1 MDNLQNA
8 KNVPEGDMDVAKLF
22 KGYVP
27 TKDKKCLLK
36 FKNKSTEDL
45 QTYEQVKNLP
55 EFAGILSD
63 ETILIDI
70 DEVEQSEVLFNIVKD
85 LALQCRVYKTSRGKH
100 FLFKNEGVE
109 TNKIHTKLAV
119 GLTADIKIGTRN
131 SYSILKFNDKER
143 EILYD
148 SDEYQS
154 LPKWLT
160 PIKTPY
166 DFLNM
171 EDGDGRNQTLFN
183 YILTL
188 QSNDFSEDEAKET
201 IRLINN
207 YILSEPLDDK
217 EIETILRHDAFQ
229 KPMFFKKGKFLFD
242 KFAVYLKNNNHIVR
256 INNQLH
262 VYHDG
267 IYIEGQT
274 EIEAA
279 MIEHIPDLTRAK
291 RSEVLSYL
299 DVLIRRNVKTSDA
312 NLIAFRNGVY
322 NIETGEL
329 LDFSSDYII
338 TNKINYNFNPH
349 AYSELVDKT
358 FDKLS
363 CNDESIRALLEEAIG
378 YCFYRRNELRKS
390 FILTGD
396 KKNGKSTFLAMLKE
410 LLGDDNTAALDLNE
424 LADRFSSASL
434 FGKLANIGDDIGDE
448 FIANPATF
456 KKIVSGDRIKG
467 ENKGQ
472 KEFFFNPYCKLL
484 FSANNIPRIKDK
496 SGAVLDR
503 LVIIPFDA
511 RFSRDDPDFDPYIKY
526 KLIQEDALE
535 YLVLLGIEGLKR
547 VLHNQSFTKSKKVT
561 KSIEEYEETNNPIL
575 LFFKE
580 ITIDEIMNEPTKEVY
595 QKYNEFCLANSFTP
609 MSNIEF
615 SKQIKRRF
623 DLEIINKTVKGQKY
637 RIFSHKEK

>member
-1 MDNLQNA
+1 MA
-8 KNVPEGDMDVAKLF
+8 EWF

-36 FKNKSTEDL
+36 FKNKSAADL
-45 QTYEQVKNLP
+45 QKYEQVKNLP
-55 EFAGILSD
+55 EFAGILAED
-63 ETILIDI
+63 VILIDV
-70 DEVEQSEVLFNIVKD
+70 DDMEQSEILFNIVKN
-85 LALQCRVYKTSRGKH
+85 LELKCRVYATSRGKH

-119 GLTADIKIGTRN
+119 GLEADIKIGTRN
-131 SYSILKFNDKER
+131 SYSILKFNNKER

-148 SDEYQS
+148 VDEYQL

-160 PIKTPY
+160 PIKTPF

-171 EDGDGRNQTLFN
+171 EDGDGRNQALFN

-188 QSNDFSEDEAKET
+188 QSNDFSEDEAKQT
-201 IRLINN
+201 IRLIND
-207 YILSEPLDDK
+207 YILSEPLK
-217 EIETILRHDAFQ
+217 EKELETILRHDAFQ
-229 KPMFFKKGKFLFD
+229 KPIFFKKGKFLFD
-242 KFAVYLKNNNHIVR
+242 KFAIYLKNTNHIVR
-256 INNQLH
+256 INGQLH
-262 VYHDG
+262 IYRDG
-267 IYIEGQT
+267 IYVEGQA

-279 MIEHIPDLTRAK
+279 MIEHIPDLTRSR
-291 RSEVLSYL
+291 RSEILSYL
-299 DVLIRRNVKTSDA
+299 DILIRKNTKLTGA
-312 NLIAFRNGVY
+312 NLIAFKNGIY
-322 NIETGEL
+322 NVETDELIE
-329 LDFSSDYII
+329 FSPDYII
-338 TNKINYNFNPH
+338 TNKINYNFNPS
-349 AYSELVDKT
+349 AYSKLVDKT
-358 FDKLS
+358 FDKLA
-363 CNDESIRALLEEAIG
+363 CANESIRMLLEEAVG

-535 YLVLLGIEGLKR
+535 YLVLLGLRGLKR
-547 VLHNQSFTKSKKVT
+547 VLENQSFTKSEKVAR
-561 KSIEEYEETNNPIL
+561 SIQEYEESNNPIL
-575 LFFKE
+575 VFFKE
-580 ITIDEIMNEPTKEVY
+580 IDIDEIINESTKEVY

-615 SKQIKRRF
+615 SKQIKRKF
-623 DLEIINKTVKGQKY
+623 DLEIINKTVKGKKY
-637 RIFSHKEK
+637 RIFVKRE

>member
-1 MDNLQNA
+1 
-8 KNVPEGDMDVAKLF
+8 MDVFF

-36 FKNKSTEDL
+36 FKNKTSSEL

-55 EFAGILSD
+55 EYAGILND
-63 ETILIDI
+63 DAILIDI
-70 DEVEQSEVLFNIVKD
+70 DDYEQSEILFEIVKD
-85 LALQCRVYKTSRGKH
+85 LQLKCRVYKTTRGKH
-100 FLFKNEGVE
+100 FFFINEGVE

-119 GLTADIKIGTRN
+119 GLEADIKLGIKN

-148 SDEYQS
+148 TDEYENV
-154 LPKWLT
+154 PKWLT

-171 EDGDGRNQTLFN
+171 ENGDGRNQTLFN

-188 QSNDFSEDEAKET
+188 QSNDFSEDEAVET
-201 IRLINN
+201 ITLINN
-207 YILSEPLDDK
+207 YVLSEPLDEK
-217 EIETILRHDAFQ
+217 ELETVLRHDAFK
-229 KPMFFKKGKFLFD
+229 KPTFFKKGKFLFD
-242 KFAVYLKNNNHIVR
+242 KFAVFLKSSHHIIR

-262 VYHDG
+262 IYHDG
-267 IYIEGQT
+267 IYVEGQS
-274 EIEAA
+274 ELEAA
-279 MIEHIPDLTRAK
+279 MIEHIPDLNRSK
-291 RSEVLSYL
+291 RSEITSYL
-299 DVLIRRNVKTSDA
+299 DILIRKNTRMSDA
-312 NLIAFRNGVY
+312 NLIAFKNGVY
-322 NIETGEL
+322 NIETDEL
-329 LDFSSDYII
+329 VDFSPDYII
-338 TNKINYNFNPH
+338 TNKINWDYNPN
-349 AYSELVDKT
+349 AYCELVDKT
-358 FDKLS
+358 FDKLA

-378 YCFYRRNELRKS
+378 YSFYRRNELRKS

-410 LLGDDNTAALDLNE
+410 LLGDDNTTALDLSE

-472 KEFFFNPYCKLL
+472 KEFFFNPYCKLF

-503 LVIIPFDA
+503 LAIIPFDA
-511 RFSRDDPDFDPYIKY
+511 KFSKDDPDFDPYIKY
-526 KLIQEDALE
+526 KLIQQDAIE
-535 YLVLLGIEGLKR
+535 YLILLGINGLKR
-547 VLHNQSFTKSKKVT
+547 VLQNQGFTKSEKVQR
-561 KSIEEYEETNNPIL
+561 SIEEYEETNNPIQ

-580 ITIDEIMNEPTKEVY
+580 IDESEIVNEPTKNVY
-595 QKYNEFCLANSFTP
+595 QLYTSFCLANSFTP
-609 MSNIEF
+609 VSNIEF
-615 SKQIKRRF
+615 SKRAKKQF
-623 DLEIINKTVKGQKY
+623 DLEIMDKTIKGKKY
-637 RIFSHKEK
+637 RIFVKRRSEQ

>member
-1 MDNLQNA
+1 MQ
-8 KNVPEGDMDVAKLF
+8 LF

-36 FKNKSTEDL
+36 FKNKSASEL
-45 QTYEQVKNLP
+45 QTYEQVKNFP
-55 EFAGILSD
+55 EYAGIIAD
-63 ETILIDI
+63 DVILIDV
-70 DEVEQSEVLFNIVKD
+70 DDFDQSEILFKIVKD
-85 LALQCRVYKTSRGKH
+85 LNLQCRVYKTTRGKH
-100 FLFKNEGVE
+100 FFFKNGNVE
-109 TNKIHTKLAV
+109 TNKVHTKLAI
-119 GLTADIKIGTRN
+119 GLEADIKLGIRS

-148 SDEYQS
+148 TEDYETV
-154 LPKWLT
+154 PKWLT
-160 PIKTPY
+160 PIKTNY
-166 DFLNM
+166 NFISLS
-171 EDGDGRNQTLFN
+171 DGDGRNQTLFN

-188 QSNDFSEDEAKET
+188 QSYDFSEDEA
-201 IRLINN
+201 
-207 YILSEPLDDK
+207 
-217 EIETILRHDAFQ
+217 IETIKLINQYVLSDPLDEKELNTILRDDAFK
-229 KPMFFKKGKFLFD
+229 KPIFFNKGKFLFD
-242 KFAVYLKNNNHIVR
+242 KFALFLKNNNHIVR

-262 VYHDG
+262 IYRDG
-267 IYIEGQT
+267 IYVEGQS

-279 MIEHIPDLTRAK
+279 MIEHISDLNRSK
-291 RSEVLSYL
+291 RSEITSYL
-299 DVLIRRNVKTSDA
+299 DILIRKNTKMSDA
-312 NLIAFRNGVY
+312 KYIAFKNGIY
-322 NIETGEL
+322 NIETNEM
-329 LDFSSDYII
+329 LDFSPDYVI
-338 TNKINYNFNPH
+338 TNRIDHNFNPH

-358 FDKLS
+358 FDKLA
-363 CNDESIRALLEEAIG
+363 CNDETIRNLLEEAVG

-410 LLGDDNTAALDLNE
+410 VLGDDNTAALDLAE
-424 LADRFSSASL
+424 LSERFSPASL

-448 FIANPATF
+448 FIANPASF

-484 FSANNIPRIKDK
+484 FSANDIPRIKDK

-511 RFSRDDPDFDPYIKY
+511 RFSKDDPDFDPYIKY

-535 YLVLLGIEGLKR
+535 YLILLGIKGLRR
-547 VLHNQSFTKSKKVT
+547 VLENQAFTKSTKVT
-561 KSIEEYEETNNPIL
+561 KSIKEYEETNNPIQ

-580 ITIDEIMNEPTKEVY
+580 VEVDEMINEPTNEVY
-595 QKYNEFCLANSFTP
+595 RKYTEFCLANTFSA

-615 SKQIKRRF
+615 SKQVRKRYG
-623 DLEIINKTVKGQKY
+623 LEIVNKTIKGKKY
-637 RIFSHKEK
+637 RIFVKG